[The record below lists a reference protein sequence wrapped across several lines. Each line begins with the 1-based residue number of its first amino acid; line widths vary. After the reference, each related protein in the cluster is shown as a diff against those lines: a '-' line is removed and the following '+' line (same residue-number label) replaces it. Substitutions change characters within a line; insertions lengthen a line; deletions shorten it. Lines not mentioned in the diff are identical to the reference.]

1 MEEEKDFYEMLWQ
14 GKQSQELARLAA
26 CNEDT
31 ARFGLSL
38 SQEEALEL
46 AACRNESLRK
56 WRRVEF
62 GKGILE
68 TLIWT
73 VCDSPYLEQ
82 DNYMEMLARLQDIFY
97 EFKDSTADRVT
108 DRELLN
114 FMREQFDEVC
124 FGDADYLEDTCLDRF
139 AAGVRAGYSG
149 YQQSEGRGVYEQ
161 FSGEARWDKGLYL
174 QALKDLCWR

>member
-1 MEEEKDFYEMLWQ
+1 
-14 GKQSQELARLAA
+14 
-26 CNEDT
+26 
-31 ARFGLSL
+31 
-38 SQEEALEL
+38 
-46 AACRNESLRK
+46 
-56 WRRVEF
+56 
-62 GKGILE
+62 
-68 TLIWT
+68 
-73 VCDSPYLEQ
+73 
-82 DNYMEMLARLQDIFY
+82 MEMLARLQDIFY

-161 FSGEARWDKGLYL
+161 FSGEARYLRLIMICLYSFFL
-174 QALKDLCWR
+174 FSITRIHAFLKSSCV